1 MNFSITPN
9 TYEPE
14 NAYDLK
20 IYDNILPKV
29 TYTIFLGVILTTGS
43 LGKWDHHIKALWGRG
58 SEVNFH
64 FLYCFL

>member
-29 TYTIFLGVILTTGS
+29 THTNIPWCHFDDRLSWEMGS
-43 LGKWDHHIKALWGRG
+43 SH
-58 SEVNFH
+58 
-64 FLYCFL
+64 